1 MATTRPAAVSI
12 VGGPRQNSPVPTPD
26 LAALIQR
33 LADARPDRL
42 AHLSQ
47 RPAREAVY
55 DDWPAWVASD
65 VRAAFEASGVRE
77 PYAHQSEAAG
87 LAWAGEHVVLS
98 TGTASGK
105 SLAFHLPALS
115 AIRSARGA
123 RQQRGAAVLYL
134 APTKALAHDQ
144 LARLQALALDVRACA
159 YDGDCT
165 DAERIW
171 ARDHGE
177 FVLSNPDMVHRSLL
191 PRHQRWS
198 SFLGSLE
205 YVVID
210 ECHHYRGVF
219 GSHVAQVLRRLRRV
233 CELHGSSPVFILAS
247 ATVAE
252 PELTAAALVG
262 EPVTAVTDD
271 GSPRGPLTTV
281 LWQPPLTS
289 FTGENGAPVRR
300 SIGSE
305 TADLLADLVAA
316 DVRTLAF
323 VRSRAGVESV
333 AKSTASL
340 LRDVD
345 PTLPRRVAAYRGGYL
360 PEERRDIENALRRG
374 DLLGLAATNA
384 LELGIDISGLDAVV
398 VAGYPGRRA
407 ALWQQWGR
415 AGRGTDPALAVMV
428 ARDDPLDTYFVAHPE
443 ALLEVPIEATVLD
456 PSNPYVLAPHLCA
469 AAQEQPL
476 TLDDVD
482 FFGDSMEELLGRLID
497 DGRLRRRG
505 TRGWFWT
512 SDRRAV
518 DEIDLRSAGR
528 AVQLVEEGT
537 GRVVGTMDGSTADT
551 QAHEGAVYVHRGQ
564 SYLVRELD
572 HQDHVAIVG
581 VEDPGYSTTA
591 RSVTDFRLITT
602 LQSQQWGAAT
612 VSFGDLE
619 VSSQVV
625 SYLKRRQPSGEV
637 FAEEPLDM
645 PVRTL
650 RTTGV
655 WWVIPEEKLG
665 TMAPFDLG
673 GAAHA
678 AEHCAIGLLPLVA
691 TCDRWDIGGVS
702 TVRHPDTGEL
712 TVVVYDGHPGGAGLA
727 ARGFEAARQWLT
739 ATRDAIQACECE
751 AGCPSCV
758 QSPKCGNQNNPLDK
772 AGAVELLRILLDE
785 S

>member
-1 MATTRPAAVSI
+1 MPS
-12 VGGPRQNSPVPTPD
+12 SD

-42 AHLSQ
+42 RHLVQ
-47 RPAREAVY
+47 RPARDAVY
-55 DDWPAWVASD
+55 EEWPTWVAAD
-65 VRAAFEASGVRE
+65 VREAFERSGVRT
-77 PYAHQSEAAG
+77 PYAHQVEAAD

-115 AIRSARGA
+115 AIRAARGP
-123 RQQRGAAVLYL
+123 RQQRGATVLYL

-144 LARLQALALDVRACA
+144 RTRLQALELDLRICT

-165 DAERIW
+165 DAERVW

-177 FVLSNPDMVHRSLL
+177 FVLSNPDMIHRALL

-198 SFLGSLE
+198 SFLASLE

-233 CELHGSSPVFILAS
+233 CELHGSTPTFILAS

-252 PELTAAALVG
+252 PAVTASALTG
-262 EPVTAVTDD
+262 EPVTAVTVD
-271 GSPRGPLTTV
+271 GSPRGPLTTA

-289 FTGENGAPVRR
+289 FTGENGAPQRR
-300 SIGSE
+300 SAGSE
-305 TADLLADLVAA
+305 TADLLADLVASN
-316 DVRTLAF
+316 VRTLAF

-340 LRDVD
+340 LAQVD
-345 PTLPRRVAAYRGGYL
+345 PELPQRVAAYRGGYL
-360 PEERRDIENALRRG
+360 PEERRDIERALRDG
-374 DLLGLAATNA
+374 DLVGLAATNA

-428 ARDDPLDTYFVAHPE
+428 ARDDPLDTYFVTPPE
-443 ALLEVPIEATVLD
+443 ALLDAPVEATVLD
-456 PSNPYVLAPHLCA
+456 PSNPHVLAPHLCA

-482 FFGDSMEELLGRLID
+482 FFGDALEGLLERLVE

-505 TRGWFWT
+505 SRGWFWA

-528 AVQLVEEGT
+528 AVQLIEEGT
-537 GRVVGTMDGSTADT
+537 GRVIGTMDGSTADT
-551 QAHEGAVYVHRGQ
+551 QAHDGAVYVHRGQ
-564 SYLVRELD
+564 TYVVRRLD
-572 HQDHVAIVG
+572 LEDHVAVLG
-581 VEDPGYSTTA
+581 VEDPGYSTMA

-612 VSFGDLE
+612 ISFGELE

-625 SYLKRRQPSGEV
+625 SFLKRKQPSGEV
-637 FAEEPLDM
+637 FAEEPLEL

-650 RTTGV
+650 QTAGV
-655 WWVIPEEKLG
+655 WWVIPAEQLAS
-665 TMAPFDLG
+665 MAPYDLG
-673 GAAHA
+673 GSAHA
-678 AEHCAIGLLPLVA
+678 AEHCSIGLLPLVA

-702 TVRHPDTGEL
+702 TVRHPDTDEL

-727 ARGFEAARQWLT
+727 ARGFDAAREWLT
-739 ATRDAIQACECE
+739 ATREAILACECDT
-751 AGCPSCV
+751 GCPSCV
-758 QSPKCGNQNNPLDK
+758 QSPKCGNQNSPLDK
-772 AGAVELLRILLDE
+772 AGAVELLRILLHQP
-785 S
+785 

>member
-1 MATTRPAAVSI
+1 MP
-12 VGGPRQNSPVPTPD
+12 PPD

-33 LADARPDRL
+33 IADARPDRL
-42 AHLSQ
+42 THLAQ
-47 RPAREAVY
+47 RPAREAVHGE
-55 DDWPAWVASD
+55 WPTWVAPD
-65 VRAAFEASGVRE
+65 VRAAFERAGVE
-77 PYAHQSEAAG
+77 QPWAHQVEAAD

-115 AIRSARGA
+115 AIRSARGP
-123 RQQRGAAVLYL
+123 RQQRGATVLYL

-144 LARLQALALDVRACA
+144 RARLQSLELDVRICA

-165 DAERIW
+165 DAERMW

-177 FVLSNPDMVHRSLL
+177 FVLSNPDMIHRSLL

-233 CELHGSSPVFILAS
+233 CELHGSTPTFVLAS

-271 GSPRGPLTTV
+271 GSPRGPLTTA

-289 FTGENGAPVRR
+289 FTGENGAPQRR
-300 SIGSE
+300 SAGSE
-305 TADLLADLVAA
+305 TADLLADLVAS

-333 AKSTASL
+333 ARTAAAL
-340 LRDVD
+340 LSEVD
-345 PTLPRRVAAYRGGYL
+345 PDLPGRVAAYRGGYL
-360 PEERRDIENALRRG
+360 PEERRDIERALREG

-415 AGRGTDPALAVMV
+415 AGRGNEAALAVLV
-428 ARDDPLDTYFVAHPE
+428 ARDDPLDTYFVTHAE
-443 ALLEVPIEATVLD
+443 ALLDAPVEATVLD
-456 PSNPYVLAPHLCA
+456 PGNPHVLAPHLCA

-482 FFGDSMEELLGRLID
+482 FFGDGLESLVEALVAE
-497 DGRLRRRG
+497 GRLRRRG
-505 TRGWFWT
+505 SRGWFWT

-528 AVQLVEEGT
+528 AVQLVEEDT

-551 QAHEGAVYVHRGQ
+551 QAHQGAVYVHRGQ
-564 SYLVRELD
+564 PYVVRNLD
-572 HQDHVAIVG
+572 LDEHVALVG
-581 VEDPGYSTTA
+581 LEDPGYSTMA
-591 RSVTDFRLITT
+591 RTVTDFRLLTT
-602 LQSQQWGAAT
+602 LQSQTWGAAT
-612 VSFGDLE
+612 VSYGELE

-625 SYLKRRQPSGEV
+625 SYLKRKQPGGEV
-637 FAEEPLDM
+637 FAEEPLDL

-650 RTTGV
+650 RTAGV
-655 WWVIPEEKLG
+655 WWVVPEENL
-665 TMAPFDLG
+665 TSMAPYDLG
-673 GAAHA
+673 GSAHA
-678 AEHCAIGLLPLVA
+678 AEHCSIGLLPLVA

-702 TVRHPDTGEL
+702 TIRHPDTGEL

-727 ARGFEAARQWLT
+727 ARGFEAAREWLT
-739 ATRDAIQACECE
+739 ATREAIVACECE
-751 AGCPSCV
+751 TGCPSCV

-772 AGAVELLRILLDE
+772 EGAVELLRILLDG